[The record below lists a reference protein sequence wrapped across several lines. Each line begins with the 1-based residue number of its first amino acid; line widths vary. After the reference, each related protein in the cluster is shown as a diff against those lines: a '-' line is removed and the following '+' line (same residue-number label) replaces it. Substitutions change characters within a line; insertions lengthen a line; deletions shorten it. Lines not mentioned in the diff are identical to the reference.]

1 MESALRLPAFFK
13 NITLRR
19 RWLVVAML
27 GLLHVAMLMQL
38 GSPWARGLVISH
50 LGVFLLWQPVWRGQS
65 RISTGGMIFIVVA
78 CLVVLL
84 WFNWWLLAFWLTG
97 LFALVGGRV
106 FSSRTAWPK
115 LFYLAVMFYLLASLL
130 IWVVPHMFGLGT
142 VTETTAFL
150 MTYVLP
156 PVFLS
161 AALIPAE
168 EETAGAEQVVDLF
181 FSVLLFM
188 LVMVLVLGTFAFMRQ
203 GRTDY
208 LAALVQTVFIMAAAL
223 LVLGWLW
230 NPRFGFSGL
239 QQLFSRYLL
248 NVGTPFEQWLSQL
261 AQAAETEREAG
272 GFLEVAAQ
280 QLADLPWIKGVAWE
294 GPDGSGEFGELRENK
309 LEMHAGQLKLRLAT
323 KYSVTPAVML
333 HASLLGQIIGHFYEA
348 KRREQALRQMT
359 RLQAIYET
367 GARLTHDVKNLLQ
380 SLYSLASAA
389 EQPVPPG
396 EFQQLLKRQ
405 LPQLTQRLELTL
417 SKLQAPK
424 SEPSGEYIE
433 AGAWWEN
440 LKTRYEGR
448 RIEFIAELKNHGLL
462 PAGLFDCVVENLL
475 DNARKKRMSE
485 PGIAITVRFRTEDVI
500 ALTVCDTGT
509 PILPRIANKLFRNTV
524 ESETGLGIGLYQAYR
539 WAAQQD
545 YRLSLNSNESGQ
557 VCFEL
562 AQDSGKKQES

>member
-27 GLLHVAMLMQL
+27 GLLHAAMLMQP
-38 GSPWARGLVISH
+38 GSPWTRGLMISH

-65 RISTGGMIFIVVA
+65 RISRGGMIFIVVA
-78 CLVVLL
+78 CLAVLL
-84 WFNWWLLAFWLTG
+84 WFNWWLLAFWLVG

-106 FSSRTAWPK
+106 FSSRAAWPK

-130 IWVVPHMFGLGT
+130 IWVVPNMFGLET

-150 MTYVLP
+150 MAYVLP

-161 AALIPAE
+161 AALIPVE
-168 EETAGAEQVVDLF
+168 EEPAGAEQIVDFF
-181 FSVLLFM
+181 FSVLLFV
-188 LVMVLVLGTFAFMRQ
+188 LVMVLVLGAFAFMRE
-203 GRTDY
+203 GGMEY

-230 NPRFGFSGL
+230 SPRFGFSGL

-248 NVGTPFEQWLSQL
+248 NIGTPFEQWLSQL

-280 QLADLPWIKGVAWE
+280 QLADLPWVRGVAWE
-294 GPDGSGEFGELRENK
+294 APDGSGELGELRENK
-309 LEMHAGQLKLRLAT
+309 LEMHAGQLKLRLAV
-323 KYSVTPAVML
+323 KYSMSPAMML
-333 HASLLGQIIGHFYEA
+333 HAGLLGQIIGRFYEA

-380 SLYSLASAA
+380 SLYSLASAVQ
-389 EQPVPPG
+389 QPVEPG
-396 EFQQLLKRQ
+396 DVQQLLKRQ

-417 SKLQAPK
+417 SKLQKPTGN
-424 SEPSGEYIE
+424 PSGEYLE

-440 LKTRYEGR
+440 LKSRYEGR
-448 RIEFIAELKNHGLL
+448 RIEFVAELKDHALL
-462 PAGLFDCVVENLL
+462 PVGLFDCVVENLL

-485 PGIAITVRFRTEDVI
+485 PGIAITVRFGTEELI
-500 ALTVCDTGT
+500 TLSVCDTGT
-509 PILPRIANKLFRNTV
+509 PIPPRIANKLFRNTV
-524 ESETGLGIGLYQAYR
+524 ESETGLGIGLYQACR
-539 WAAQQD
+539 WAAQQG
-545 YRLSLNSNESGQ
+545 YRLSLSNNTPGQ

-562 AQDSGKKQES
+562 AQEPEKK